1 MKCVNPLEKKKK
13 KMREKR
19 GMKEKKYDLCG
30 WKQVVL
36 NLWIVVSFFRDY
48 SLGESDNCFK
58 DSESWLFLQSIVIY
72 FYVSKIRNLFHT
84 FWISWFLDVAL
95 SRKTLFREWKLLSL
109 WKISRSNSQVYV
121 SNDRSA
127 WNAILFFFL
136 IFLIFSFKDQKFVG
150 TFWISGG
157 RKYLLETPRYT
168 FGNR

>member
-36 NLWIVVSFFRDY
+36 NLWIVISFFRDY

-109 WKISRSNSQVYV
+109 WKISRRNSQVYV
-121 SNDRSA
+121 SNNRSA
-127 WNAILFFFL
+127 WNAILFFFPN
-136 IFLIFSFKDQKFVG
+136 FSYLFVQG
-150 TFWISGG
+150 SKVRWNILNIWWKKISI
-157 RKYLLETPRYT
+157 
-168 FGNR
+168 GNTAIHLR

>member
-1 MKCVNPLEKKKK
+1 MLILLKKKK
-13 KMREKR
+13 KKREK
-19 GMKEKKYDLCG
+19 KEE
-30 WKQVVL
+30 WKRKNMIYVDG
-36 NLWIVVSFFRDY
+36 NKWFSICESWYRFFRDY
-48 SLGESDNCFK
+48 FLGESDNCFK

-84 FWISWFLDVAL
+84 FWISWFLGVAL

-109 WKISRSNSQVYV
+109 WKISRSNSQMYV
-121 SNDRSA
+121 SNNRSA

-136 IFLIFSFKDQKFVG
+136 IFLIFSFKDEKFVG